1 MSEVIS
7 AGRLAGIARAANNR
21 RRAGPQ
27 DYPGVFSQASPSL
40 GKQGKNTYSGRRFS
54 AAGQPRRSA
63 GKPPLPYRKRA
74 SSFGAAQVH
83 R

>member
-40 GKQGKNTYSGRRFS
+40 GRQGKNTYSGRRFS
-54 AAGQPRRSA
+54 AAG
-63 GKPPLPYRKRA
+63 
-74 SSFGAAQVH
+74 
-83 R
+83 